1 MTPPQRSVTGRNA
14 GAEPASAAIQ
24 LRTRLAQDRL
34 LIVPGV
40 HDMIA
45 ALLAKKAGFEFIYG
59 SGFWLTASCYGLPDA
74 GIVGYAEMKERM
86 TALVRVAGPQV
97 IADADTGYGGLLNV
111 HHTVRGYE
119 DIGVAAIQIEDQ
131 VFPKRCGHTPNK
143 QVIPTDEM
151 VDKIRVACDAR
162 RSPDTLIIA
171 RTDAREEQGLADAV
185 HRAQAYDAAGAD
197 MIFVEGL
204 HDAHEMRL
212 ACSEVSGLMMANMS
226 HGGYSPMLSADE
238 LQDIG
243 YACAI
248 YPALTGLV
256 STYAMTRALENLRA
270 GKATSDVGVAD
281 FGDFCEM
288 IGFTEVWAFDKKWA
302 R

>member
-1 MTPPQRSVTGRNA
+1 MSAPVESVPGSTAVPGS
-14 GAEPASAAIQ
+14 ASAARQ
-24 LRTRLAQDRL
+24 LRARLAQGQL
-34 LIVPGV
+34 LLVPGV

-45 ALLAKKAGFEFIYG
+45 ALLAKQAGFEFIYG
-59 SGFWLTASCYGLPDA
+59 SGFWLTASCHGMPDA
-74 GIVGYAEMKERM
+74 GLVGYAEMKERM
-86 TALVRVAGPQV
+86 AALVRVAGPQV

-119 DIGVAAIQIEDQ
+119 EIGVAAIQIEDQ
-131 VFPKRCGHTPNK
+131 VFPKRCGHTPNRR
-143 QVIPTDEM
+143 VIPTEEM

-171 RTDAREEQGLADAV
+171 RTDAREQEGLTAAV
-185 HRAQAYDAAGAD
+185 QRAQAYQAAGAD
-197 MIFVEGL
+197 MLFVEGL
-204 HDAHEMRL
+204 HDAQEMRL
-212 ACSEVSGLMMANMS
+212 ACSQVSGPMMANMS
-226 HGGYSPMLSADE
+226 HGGYSPILPTAV

-256 STYAMTRALENLRA
+256 STFAMTRALEQLRTGELTPDA
-270 GKATSDVGVAD
+270 QMAD
-281 FGDFCEM
+281 FSRFCEM
-288 IGFTEVWAFDKKWA
+288 IGFNEVWAFDRKWA

>member
-1 MTPPQRSVTGRNA
+1 MNIPQQSIS
-14 GAEPASAAIQ
+14 SAAVQ
-24 LRTRLAQDRL
+24 LRARLAQDRL

-45 ALLAKKAGFEFIYG
+45 ALLAKRAGFEFIYG

-74 GIVGYAEMKERM
+74 GIVGFAEMKERM
-86 TALVRVAGPQV
+86 AALVRVAGPQV

-143 QVIPTDEM
+143 QVIPTEEM

-171 RTDAREEQGLADAV
+171 RTDAREREGVAAAIR
-185 HRAQAYDAAGAD
+185 RAQAYDAAGAD
-197 MIFVEGL
+197 MLFVEGL
-204 HDAHEMRL
+204 HDAQEMRL

-226 HGGYSPMLSADE
+226 HGGYSPMLSASE

-256 STYAMTRALENLRA
+256 STYAMTRALEDLRS
-270 GKATSDVGVAD
+270 GTGTSDQGIAD
-281 FGDFCEM
+281 FGGFCEM

>member
-1 MTPPQRSVTGRNA
+1 MITPTQTLSERNA
-14 GAEPASAAIQ
+14 VPKLASAAVQ
-24 LRTRLAQDRL
+24 LRARLAQDTL
-34 LIVPGV
+34 LVVPGV

-45 ALLAKKAGFEFIYG
+45 ALVAKRAGFEFIYG

-86 TALVRVAGPQV
+86 AALVRVAGPQV

-143 QVIPTDEM
+143 QVIATEEM

-171 RTDAREEQGLADAV
+171 RTDAREQEGLAAAV
-185 HRAQAYDAAGAD
+185 QRAQAYDAAGAD

-204 HDAHEMRL
+204 HDAQEMRL

-238 LQDIG
+238 LQNIG

-256 STYAMTRALENLRA
+256 STYAMTRVLEALRD
-270 GKATSDVGVAD
+270 GKATSDPGIAD

-288 IGFTEVWAFDKKWA
+288 IGFTEVWEFDKKWA